1 MPRFGKRAAGG
12 GDGSGGRGPDGSTPD
27 GSTPDGSTPDGS
39 EPDGSEPRGS
49 EPGGSGPVSFL
60 GAIREAVAGGTT
72 FSSRDTVPAGRAERL
87 GLSVIDP
94 AASTTRA
101 LPLEFLRIGD
111 TQRIGAEL
119 GGQIGGLGARIF
131 EFTAGEAVGS
141 RSDSAGGWND
151 WGFHVAALELGFGL
165 PRLAIVP
172 RPMRSPLR
180 EHYAGHRGQHL
191 ETPDHRVNRE
201 HLLLAAEPRAASA
214 VLAGPVG
221 DVLAHGL
228 ALRIDSRPIGYLEV
242 SQGWALAA
250 IPARG
255 LALPDAVAL
264 NQQARLGRPGPW
276 PDALLGLLGEFRA
289 AVPPGCRQADW

>member
-12 GDGSGGRGPDGSTPD
+12 GDGAGGRGPDGSTPGGSEPEGSRAGGSEPG
-27 GSTPDGSTPDGS
+27 GSTPGGSGPEGSRAGGS
-39 EPDGSEPRGS
+39 EPGGSG
-49 EPGGSGPVSFL
+49 PGGSGPVSFL
-60 GAIREAVAGGTT
+60 GAIREAIAGGTT

-119 GGQIGGLGARIF
+119 GGQIGGLSARVF

-165 PRLAIVP
+165 PWLAMHERPAP
-172 RPMRSPLR
+172 RRRSPL
-180 EHYAGHRGQHL
+180 
-191 ETPDHRVNRE
+191 
-201 HLLLAAEPRAASA
+201 
-214 VLAGPVG
+214 
-221 DVLAHGL
+221 
-228 ALRIDSRPIGYLEV
+228 
-242 SQGWALAA
+242 
-250 IPARG
+250 
-255 LALPDAVAL
+255 
-264 NQQARLGRPGPW
+264 
-276 PDALLGLLGEFRA
+276 
-289 AVPPGCRQADW
+289 